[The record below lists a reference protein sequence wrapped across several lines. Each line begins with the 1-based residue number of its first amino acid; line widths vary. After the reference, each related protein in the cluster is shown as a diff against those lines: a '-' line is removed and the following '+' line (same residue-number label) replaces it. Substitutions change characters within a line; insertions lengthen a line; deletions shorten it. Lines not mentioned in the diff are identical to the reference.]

1 LTYDACPA
9 VGYSSSL
16 VVELAPDW
24 PAGQAQSVTIECD
37 EPCAVPP
44 MDGGEAAGTPTAVLA
59 DGAALFDWFGDQPSV
74 VVTVLDGDGAELTS
88 LQTELD
94 WVRVGG
100 TEECGGPLDATVT
113 VPAP

>member
-24 PAGQAQSVTIECD
+24 PADQAHSVTIECD

-59 DGAALFDWFGDQPSV
+59 DGAAHFDWLGDEASA
-74 VVTVLDGDGAELTS
+74 VVTVLGADGTPLAEVDA
-88 LQTELD
+88 ELD